1 MAKEGVLG
9 GLAHAEVFGIPVGA
23 AATGALLAGAWDG
36 VAGLVGGMIPQAS
49 QWPWLIPAI
58 GSVVTVR
65 FMPRL
70 VGTHAANVG
79 GLLLAYDAI
88 QGLFNIRSMV
98 SGLFSKFTTP
108 TSSAAAGPVV
118 HRQPETIEEYLKS
131 RGA

>member
-49 QWPWLIPAI
+49 QWPWLVPAI
-58 GSVVTVR
+58 GSIVTVK

-88 QGLFNIRSMV
+88 EQMVNIRGMV
-98 SGLFSKFTTP
+98 SGLFSKFKTT
-108 TSSAAAGPVV
+108 TSSAAAAAAPAHTPDTVD
-118 HRQPETIEEYLKS
+118 QYLKS
-131 RGA
+131 KGY